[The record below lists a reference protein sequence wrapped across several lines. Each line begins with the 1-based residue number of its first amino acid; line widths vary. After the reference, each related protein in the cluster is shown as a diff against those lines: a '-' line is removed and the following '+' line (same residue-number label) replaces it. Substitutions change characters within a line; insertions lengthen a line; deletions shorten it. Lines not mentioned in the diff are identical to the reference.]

1 MMDKQEK
8 DVLLLLNLLS
18 DTHADREIY
27 QGACVCVCVGGDMGG
42 ITRMEHYVKRVV
54 IHCVYHVYNNVWR
67 RYIRNMSPYAVLY
80 SIV

>member
-27 QGACVCVCVGGDMGG
+27 QGACVCVGGGGTWVGSLEWSTM
-42 ITRMEHYVKRVV
+42 
-54 IHCVYHVYNNVWR
+54 
-67 RYIRNMSPYAVLY
+67 
-80 SIV
+80 